1 MTSITNSKYSFPP
14 QFEAHTIYKG
24 RRYKAFLLSKDN
36 SYLDYVDGFIVWDGL
51 YDAAVAKGECSDD
64 GVYSGELL
72 FSHVTIEVPSAN
84 SLRDFVENAK
94 REQERFFK
102 DSGI

>member
-1 MTSITNSKYSFPP
+1 MTSIPNSKYSFPP
-14 QFEAHTIYKG
+14 QFEVQTIYKG
-24 RRYKAFLLSKDN
+24 RRYKAFLLSKEN
-36 SYLDYVDGFIVWDGL
+36 PYLDYVDGFVVWDGL
-51 YDAAVAKGECSDD
+51 YDAAVAEGKCSDD

>member
-1 MTSITNSKYSFPP
+1 M
-14 QFEAHTIYKG
+14 
-24 RRYKAFLLSKDN
+24 
-36 SYLDYVDGFIVWDGL
+36 DYDDGFIVWDGL
-51 YDAAVAKGECSDD
+51 YDAAVAEGKCSDD

-72 FSHVTIEVPSAN
+72 FSNVTIEVSSAN
-84 SLRDFVENAK
+84 SLSDFVKNAK